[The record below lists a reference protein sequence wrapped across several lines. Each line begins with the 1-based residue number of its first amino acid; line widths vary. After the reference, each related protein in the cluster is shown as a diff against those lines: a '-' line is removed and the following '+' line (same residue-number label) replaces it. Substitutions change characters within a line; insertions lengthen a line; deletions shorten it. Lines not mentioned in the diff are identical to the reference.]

1 MRARDFIREDEKSS
15 ADKLS
20 QYSDLIMVLGQ
31 IQATMI
37 ARNLKPQVSTDT
49 FILYVQNA
57 GLDGFSF
64 DDLIKANDTVPAVK
78 EMIKNI
84 NYENVTINLGNNQ
97 TVDNPNGVSSAAG
110 NPEQTVSNMAKSA
123 MTRRQG

>member
-15 ADKLS
+15 ADNLS
-20 QYSDLIMVLGQ
+20 QYSDLVMVLGQ
-31 IQATMI
+31 IQAHMI
-37 ARNLKPQVSTDT
+37 DKNLKPQVPTDK
-49 FILYVQNA
+49 FVRYVQNS

-78 EMIKNI
+78 EMLKNI
-84 NYENVTINLGNNQ
+84 TPQEVTINLGNNQ
-97 TVDNPNGVSSAAG
+97 MVDNPNDVSSAAG

>member
-1 MRARDFIREDEKSS
+1 MRARDFIREDNKSS
-15 ADKLS
+15 ADNLS
-20 QYSDLIMVLGQ
+20 QYSDLVMVLGQ

-37 ARNLKPQVSTDT
+37 ARNLKPQVPTEK
-49 FILYVQNA
+49 FVRYVQNA

-64 DDLIKANDTVPAVK
+64 DDLIRANDVVPAVK
-78 EMIKNI
+78 EMVKNI
-84 NYENVTINLGNNQ
+84 TPDEVTINLGNNQ
-97 TVDNPNGVSSAAG
+97 TVDNPDGVTSAAG